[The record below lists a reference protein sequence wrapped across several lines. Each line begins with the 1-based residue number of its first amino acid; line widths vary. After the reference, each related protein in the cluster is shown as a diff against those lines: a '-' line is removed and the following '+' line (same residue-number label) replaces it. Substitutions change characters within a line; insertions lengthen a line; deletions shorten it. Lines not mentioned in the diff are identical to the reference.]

1 MLLYC
6 LKYKKKIESKTRT
19 SQKMKFFIK
28 DFSSKCD
35 QICTKMRIWSQLLGK
50 SSMKNFIFGGSTKVS
65 KDNKTEVSK
74 CVVCGSKK

>member
-19 SQKMKFFIK
+19 SQKIKFFIK

-50 SSMKNFIFGGSTKVS
+50 SSMKSFIFGGSTKVS